1 MSLQLYGYFRSSA
14 AYRVRI
20 ALALKG
26 LKAEHIPVSLVKA
39 EQHGGEYSRLNPSH
53 LVPTL
58 IDDGLV
64 LGQSM
69 AIIEYLD
76 ETHPQP
82 ALLPGTPAER
92 ARVRALA
99 QIIACDV
106 HPINNQRVAKYL
118 ASTYG
123 ISEDGTT
130 EWMRHWM
137 RLGLEAYEA
146 MLAAAPTSG
155 RFSHGD
161 TPTLADICLVP
172 QLFNA
177 LRFSY
182 DFKHLSN
189 VQRVFDNCMA
199 LPAFDNTQPS
209 KQPDAF

>member
-20 ALALKG
+20 ALELKS

-39 EQHGGEYSRLNPSH
+39 EQHDSEYTRLNPSH

-58 IDDGLV
+58 VDNGLV

-99 QIIACDV
+99 QIIASDV

-118 ASTYG
+118 VSTYG
-123 ISEDGTT
+123 ISEDGTA

-137 RLGLEAYEA
+137 QLGLEAYEA
-146 MLAAAPTSG
+146 ILAAAPAPG
-155 RFSHGD
+155 KFSHGD
-161 TPTLADICLVP
+161 RPTLADICLVP

-177 LRFSY
+177 IRFSY

-189 VQRVFDNCMA
+189 VQRVFDNCMV